1 MKRAIV
7 LLSGGLDSATALYW
21 AKKNGYKPLC
31 LSVDYGQRHK
41 RELSSAKRLARAVGA
56 KLYDVKV
63 KLPWLSVSS
72 LLSDSKARLPDVPI
86 SRIGRD
92 GIPSTYVPGR
102 NTVLV
107 SLAISLADAEAA
119 GAIIVGANILDFS
132 GYPDCRPDFFKAFER
147 VAKLGTRRGE
157 EKRALA
163 ILAPLVQMGK
173 AEIVR
178 LASRLG
184 VPLHLTWS
192 CYAGGSKVC
201 GRCDACKLRAKGFE
215 EAGLK
220 DPVAA

>member
-21 AKKNGYKPLC
+21 AKKNGYKPIC

-41 RELSSAKRLARAVGA
+41 RELASAKKLAKAVGA
-56 KLYDVKV
+56 KHLDVKLN
-63 KLPWLSVSS
+63 LPWLSVSS
-72 LLSDSKARLPDVPI
+72 LLSDSKLRLPDVPI
-86 SRIGRD
+86 GRIGRD

-107 SLAISLADAEAA
+107 SLAISLADAE
-119 GAIIVGANILDFS
+119 GACAIVVGANVLDFS
-132 GYPDCRPDFFKAFER
+132 GYPDCRPDFFRAFEK

-157 EKRALA
+157 EKRA
-163 ILAPLVQMGK
+163 IQIFAPLVEMGK

-178 LASRLG
+178 LASRIG
-184 VPLHLTWS
+184 VPLQHTWS
-192 CYAGGSKVC
+192 CYAGGGRPC
-201 GRCDACKLRAKGFE
+201 GRCDSCKLRAKGFE

-220 DPVAA
+220 DPVLA